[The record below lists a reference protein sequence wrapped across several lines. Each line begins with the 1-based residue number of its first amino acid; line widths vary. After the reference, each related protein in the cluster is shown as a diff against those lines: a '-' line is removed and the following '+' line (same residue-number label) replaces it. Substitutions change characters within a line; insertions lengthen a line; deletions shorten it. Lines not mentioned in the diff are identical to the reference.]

1 MIRRPPRSTLFPYT
15 TLFRSPRAERGLRGV
30 EEPLG
35 QEHTI
40 AGQEALELRV
50 EDIADPVVAGV
61 AARAPVRLHERLG
74 GLERVPAGI
83 ALPPRRGPRI
93 TEVGERPLRHDLEA
107 QEIVRQVHAVTEGR
121 RDEDGRDR

>member
-1 MIRRPPRSTLFPYT
+1 MLSLGPVRRA
-15 TLFRSPRAERGLRGV
+15 PRAERGLRGV
-30 EEPLG
+30 QEPLG

-61 AARAPVRLHERLG
+61 AARAPVRLHERLC

-83 ALPPRRGPRI
+83 ALPPRPGPRRS
-93 TEVGERPLRHDLEA
+93 EEHPSELQSLAYLVCRLLLAH
-107 QEIVRQVHAVTEGR
+107 
-121 RDEDGRDR
+121 